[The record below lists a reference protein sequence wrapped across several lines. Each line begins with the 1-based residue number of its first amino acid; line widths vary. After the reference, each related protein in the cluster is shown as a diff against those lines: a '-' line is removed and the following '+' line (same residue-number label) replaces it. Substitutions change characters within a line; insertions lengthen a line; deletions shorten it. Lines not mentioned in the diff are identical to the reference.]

1 MMDMAG
7 SEDSP
12 EFKGLQ
18 EQAKILYNAYMKG
31 LITIAPDIFGEQ
43 EYLKDLIARAQAGT
57 PFAGATR
64 LPSNTPVIPLGP

>member
-1 MMDMAG
+1 
-7 SEDSP
+7 
-12 EFKGLQ
+12 
-18 EQAKILYNAYMKG
+18 MKG